1 MDSLAS
7 YSFFKR
13 WNFIKLP
20 EIFYFLI
27 KSYLQATKAIHHFS
41 DFHSKIA
48 HFRSFSGLMGLVSG
62 PQWRSGI
69 RGTTRPGNVLM
80 KLRRFKSIDLHSIS
94 ALVKWFRSVF
104 LNLKKFPIF
113 EFFKIFAFILIHFW
127 NHFEFTLI
135 MTKFT
140 FVCIFFISKIDYP
153 E

>member
-41 DFHSKIA
+41 DFHFKIA
-48 HFRSFSGLMGLVSG
+48 QSRSFLG
-62 PQWRSGI
+62 
-69 RGTTRPGNVLM
+69 
-80 KLRRFKSIDLHSIS
+80 FKSPVRVRDPRDYSSSLWNSVGLNQYLHSIS